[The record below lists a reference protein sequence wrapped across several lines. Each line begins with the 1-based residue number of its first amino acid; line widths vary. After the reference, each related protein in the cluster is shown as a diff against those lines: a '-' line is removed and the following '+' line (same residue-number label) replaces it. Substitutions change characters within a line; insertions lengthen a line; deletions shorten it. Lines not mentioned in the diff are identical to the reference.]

1 MNTVAFQLARI
12 CAVLALVCV
21 AAALATPRG
30 RLPLALRGLARLL
43 RQDAASAASA
53 PRGAGQPVPLVKRL
67 LAFVLV
73 LLAILLAMV

>member
-1 MNTVAFQLARI
+1 MNTAFQIFRI
-12 CAVLALVCV
+12 VAVIALVCV
-21 AAALATPRG
+21 AAALATPKG

-53 PRGAGQPVPLVKRL
+53 PRGADQPVPLVKRL